1 MCVSARACESA
12 RACACIPF
20 AEALGA
26 ADHVLGERV
35 ERLNRAQRLDRRPRR
50 VLEPLDERVVD
61 AEDGAAADE
70 ERERLE
76 VELVVL
82 LEDPEA
88 QLLRR
93 AKKACQNG
101 CGRIRIAKSVL
112 GNFWELSCAN
122 LNLNLNH
129 TVAKISLCRS
139 KSPCATYAKT
149 V

>member
-1 MCVSARACESA
+1 VRAYV
-12 RACACIPF
+12 PF

-35 ERLNRAQRLDRRPRR
+35 ERLDRAQRLDRRPRR

-88 QLLRR
+88 QLLRT
-93 AKKACQNG
+93 KKACQNG
-101 CGRIRIAKSVL
+101 CGRIRIGKSVF
-112 GNFWELSCAN
+112 GNVWELIVCES
-122 LNLNLNH
+122 
-129 TVAKISLCRS
+129 
-139 KSPCATYAKT
+139 
-149 V
+149 